1 LLPDFATPSNEELNG
16 MPSMGIETYRKVKVV
31 RAGIYAGASVGNVA
45 LYQLGPLNLSAI
57 FSPER
62 PTT

>member
-1 LLPDFATPSNEELNG
+1 LANFATPSNEELNG
-16 MPSMGIETYRKVKVV
+16 MTTMGIKTYRKVKIV

-45 LYQLGPLNLSAI
+45 LHQLGPLNFSAI